1 MSTTDSTECDRL
13 KLAASKMVSLPGLSV
28 KDAMAIAR
36 FTDDEIEDKNMQRK
50 VLWRLPGK
58 GKRNMRE
65 LTSDNAEEGSIMH
78 SIDVENR
85 NNSDVS
91 PITDD
96 SAMSLLDSDGTQ
108 KQKTR
113 RLTVSQKQEQRVN
126 DFTDWSKY
134 KEVHKA
140 ATNLYSEQLSF
151 RGG

>member
-1 MSTTDSTECDRL
+1 
-13 KLAASKMVSLPGLSV
+13 MVSLPGLSV
-28 KDAMAIAR
+28 KGAMTIAR

-50 VLWRLPGK
+50 VLQRLPGK

-96 SAMSLLDSDGTQ
+96 SAVSLFDSDGTQ

-113 RLTVSQKQEQRVN
+113 QLTVFMNASTAGKK
-126 DFTDWSKY
+126 FTVMGGNHLTSDGIFIAAEMSLRI
-134 KEVHKA
+134 KEKDRLVGLKKKC
-140 ATNLYSEQLSF
+140 T
-151 RGG
+151 